1 VKRYVLHE
9 REHKYN
15 EIIEDAIRCFMNCR
29 LIVLEENVQMKKTTL
44 IYDDFEDE
52 DIKDDKKEFKE
63 KKQRVFNL
71 P

>member
-1 VKRYVLHE
+1 
-9 REHKYN
+9 
-15 EIIEDAIRCFMNCR
+15 MNCR